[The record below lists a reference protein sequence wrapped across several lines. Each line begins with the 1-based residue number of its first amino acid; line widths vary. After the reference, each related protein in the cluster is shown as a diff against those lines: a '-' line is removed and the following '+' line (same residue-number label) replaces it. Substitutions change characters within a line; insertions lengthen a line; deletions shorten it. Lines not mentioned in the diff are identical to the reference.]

1 MHLWVRIGPA
11 HEKRNR
17 DAALMHPSAKFHDL
31 ALSDVVLARYVDP
44 MRFGTQALYLIV
56 SEWWG

>member
-1 MHLWVRIGPA
+1 
-11 HEKRNR
+11 
-17 DAALMHPSAKFHDL
+17 MHPSAKFHDL